1 MREQKTGQRLILAD
15 GTELEDSYAGYAEGF
30 LWCYLRGLSMA
41 EAGALFLDPEKTAEI
56 IFQYGEM
63 EDVYDGM
70 TDCRILRMDPDGMIA
85 ACMAK
90 GGGAN
95 G

>member
-15 GTELEDSYAGYAEGF
+15 GTKLEDSYAGYAEGY

-41 EAGALFLDPEKTAEI
+41 EAGALFLDPEKTAVIKFE
-56 IFQYGEM
+56 YGEM
-63 EDVYDGM
+63 EDVYEGM
-70 TDCRILRMDPDGMIA
+70 TECRILRMDLDGQIA
-85 ACMAK
+85 VCMTK
-90 GGGAN
+90 GGEAN